1 MQMGDAMYAL
11 YCSTRGFL
19 FAQIG
24 LVFLCVWENFKKCR
38 FIVDRSKWGGGGVK
52 GGGGYNIIR
61 RNTLL
66 EGRNPP

>member
-1 MQMGDAMYAL
+1 MQMGDAMHAL

-24 LVFLCVWENFKKCR
+24 LVFLCVWENFKKYR
-38 FIVDRSKWGGGGVK
+38 FIVDRSKWGDNV
-52 GGGGYNIIR
+52 IR

-66 EGRNPP
+66 EGRNPQ

>member
-38 FIVDRSKWGGGGVK
+38 FIVDRSKL
-52 GGGGYNIIR
+52 GGGYNIIR

>member
-1 MQMGDAMYAL
+1 MQMGDAMHVL

-24 LVFLCVWENFKKCR
+24 LVFLCVWENFKKYR
-38 FIVDRSKWGGGGVK
+38 FIVDRSKWGGG
-52 GGGGYNIIR
+52 YNVIR

-66 EGRNPP
+66 EGRNPQ

>member
-1 MQMGDAMYAL
+1 MQMGDAMHAL

-24 LVFLCVWENFKKCR
+24 FVFLCVWENFKNYRC
-38 FIVDRSKWGGGGVK
+38 IVDRSKWGGG
-52 GGGGYNIIR
+52 YNVIR
-61 RNTLL
+61 QNTLL

>member
-1 MQMGDAMYAL
+1 MQMGDAMHAL

-38 FIVDRSKWGGGGVK
+38 FIVDRNKWGGGGT
-52 GGGGYNIIR
+52 IS
-61 RNTLL
+61 
-66 EGRNPP
+66 

>member
-1 MQMGDAMYAL
+1 MQMGDAMHAL

-24 LVFLCVWENFKKCR
+24 FVFLCVWENFKKYR
-38 FIVDRSKWGGGGVK
+38 FIVDSSKWGGDNV
-52 GGGGYNIIR
+52 IR